1 MTKAEELLQEVV
13 RLKNKGNLTR
23 CKIYHLVS
31 IKSDSKGKR
40 FTNVD
45 TKFMTIVALI
55 RCCLLRSVT
64 SGCIIYY
71 VSFQTNHKPRQ
82 WLG

>member
-23 CKIYHLVS
+23 CKIYHLVL

-55 RCCLLRSVT
+55 RCCLLRSIT
-64 SGCIIYY
+64 SGCIC
-71 VSFQTNHKPRQ
+71 VLPNES
-82 WLG
+82 